1 MCRLYR
7 KPLSHFLF
15 PEYVANLS
23 QRVGLLPDGLNRSG
37 VHSISLTRGH
47 FDRTHDV
54 TREPRPELADAGH
67 PVLSPGLPFVAV
79 RYIPISYSPP
89 THPPQ
94 PPPRVPAAINTLARA
109 ACGRLMTS
117 IRRPHQ
123 ATHIH
128 AANTVICSSC
138 FSLQTSAHFSSS
150 LGYSMS
156 EMNRRCSEPQQ

>member
-37 VHSISLTRGH
+37 VHSSHSLEDILTRHTMPHESRGRSSQMRGILSNQRDSLLSLSDI
-47 FDRTHDV
+47 FQYRT
-54 TREPRPELADAGH
+54 A
-67 PVLSPGLPFVAV
+67 
-79 RYIPISYSPP
+79 PP
-89 THPPQ
+89 
-94 PPPRVPAAINTLARA
+94 PPPRVLAAINTLARA

-117 IRRPHQ
+117 ITRPHQ

-128 AANTVICSSC
+128 AANTVICSGC